1 MWHKGVARLPQI
13 PVLSRELQ
21 LLLRS
26 SAWLWGRR
34 RGRGTDPVSSSS
46 LASRLSHLSTTM
58 EPNSPKK
65 IQFAVPLFQS
75 QIDPEAA
82 EQIRKR
88 RPTPASLVIMN
99 EHMPP
104 GSRNCQ
110 SSRMKHSEVLL
121 LFMFFLG
128 SQHADVPQRTD
139 VVVLFILWN
148 QTALTESAVLSR

>member
-1 MWHKGVARLPQI
+1 MWNKGTAWLTQI
-13 PVLSRELQ
+13 HLLSRELQ

-26 SAWLWGRR
+26 TRHGSQESAEGAAEPGSALRHSKLCSH
-34 RGRGTDPVSSSS
+34 PP
-46 LASRLSHLSTTM
+46 HLSTAM

-99 EHMPP
+99 EHVPP
-104 GSRNCQ
+104 GKC
-110 SSRMKHSEVLL
+110 
-121 LFMFFLG
+121 
-128 SQHADVPQRTD
+128 QRT
-139 VVVLFILWN
+139 I
-148 QTALTESAVLSR
+148 